1 MPTGRMQL
9 VSLLKLLWHATPRT
23 VAFPCLRCSSWKF
36 TKVPNY
42 EPSKSP
48 ILTQQSSPTALQ
60 RSPFADRLSPLNHSP
75 PPAGRYAMPRFFPPV
90 SRRLSTRAAGL
101 QYCPLGRDAF
111 CFPVQRG
118 RTAFAV
124 WVDVAVPAG
133 RPAGTDLS
141 RSAEPWDTSW
151 WITTAWP
158 EQHEH
163 AFGLSSD
170 HWANRADNLGF
181 HRT

>member
-90 SRRLSTRAAGL
+90 GISRLVRPVCSTARWVVMRSVFRCSVAGPPSRYGSMSPSPPGGRLAPISPGRLSRGIQAGGSP
-101 QYCPLGRDAF
+101 QPGRSNMNT
-111 CFPVQRG
+111 PSV
-118 RTAFAV
+118 
-124 WVDVAVPAG
+124 
-133 RPAGTDLS
+133 
-141 RSAEPWDTSW
+141 
-151 WITTAWP
+151 
-158 EQHEH
+158 
-163 AFGLSSD
+163 
-170 HWANRADNLGF
+170 
-181 HRT
+181 